1 MPYCPKCDM
10 EFIEGVT
17 TCTDCGGPLFESKEA
32 AEQMKDQYLKM
43 REEQMKKQYE
53 QMMAAQAQAKQ
64 QQEQQAAAQ
73 AAAIEQAKAQMT
85 PEQAE
90 RYAKMQKLAEAK
102 AKRAATP
109 AKEYINKERK
119 YDDMKSS
126 VTAFLIVGA
135 AAAIAIIASIT
146 GIITLPFSGVMY
158 YIVIGMLAFM
168 AIGSFV
174 VAFTSKKS
182 AEVLKGEISVEENQT
197 KELIE
202 WFVSKYTAENIDRVI
217 HKHLSDL
224 TEEELSLQRFEII
237 QDLLITNH
245 DLPDQS
251 YVDALCDMIYT
262 KLYES

>member
-10 EFIEGVT
+10 EFVEGIT

-32 AEQMKDQYLKM
+32 ADKMKDQYLKM
-43 REEQMKKQYE
+43 REDQMKKQYE

-64 QQEQQAAAQ
+64 QAEQQAAAQ

-85 PEQAE
+85 PEQME
-90 RYAKMQKLAEAK
+90 RFEKAQKLAIEK

-109 AKEYINKERK
+109 AKEYINKEQK
-119 YDDMKSS
+119 YEDMKSS
-126 VTAFLIVGA
+126 VTAFLIVGVVA
-135 AAAIAIIASIT
+135 AAAIVLSLA
-146 GIITLPFSGVMY
+146 GIINLPFSGVMY
-158 YIVIGMLAFM
+158 YIVMGMLLFM
-168 AIGSFV
+168 AVGSFA
-174 VAFTSKKS
+174 VAFSSKKS
-182 AEVLKGEISVEENQT
+182 AAQLKGQISVEENKT

-237 QDLLITNH
+237 QDILITNH

>member
-10 EFIEGVT
+10 EFVEGIT
-17 TCTDCGGPLFESKEA
+17 KCTDCGGPLFESKEA

-53 QMMAAQAQAKQ
+53 QMMAAQAQAQKQ
-64 QQEQQAAAQ
+64 AEAQAAAQ

-90 RYAKMQKLAEAK
+90 AFAKSQKIAEAR

-109 AKEYINKERK
+109 SKEYINKEQK
-119 YDDMKSS
+119 YEDMKSS
-126 VTAFLIVGA
+126 VTAFLIVGVVA
-135 AAAIAIIASIT
+135 AAGIILSLT
-146 GIITLPFSGVMY
+146 GIINLPFSGIMY
-158 YIVIGMLAFM
+158 YIVMGMLLFM
-168 AIGSFV
+168 SVGSFI

-182 AEVLKGEISVEENQT
+182 ADTLKGQVSAEENKT

-202 WFVSKYTAENIDRVI
+202 WFISKYTAENIDRVI
-217 HKHLSDL
+217 RRHMSDL
-224 TEEELSLQRFEII
+224 SEEEMSLQRFEII

-251 YVDALCDMIYT
+251 YVDALSDMIYT
-262 KLYES
+262 RLYES

>member
-10 EFIEGVT
+10 EFVEGIT

-32 AEQMKDQYLKM
+32 ADKMKDQYLKM

-53 QMMAAQAQAKQ
+53 QMMAAQARAKQ
-64 QQEQQAAAQ
+64 QAEQQAAAE
-73 AAAIEQAKAQMT
+73 AQAKAQMT
-85 PEQAE
+85 AEQAE
-90 RYAKMQKLAEAK
+90 QYAKAQKLAEAK

-109 AKEYINKERK
+109 SREYVNKERK
-119 YDDMKSS
+119 YEDMQSS
-126 VTAFLIVGA
+126 VTAFLIVGVVA
-135 AAAIAIIASIT
+135 AAAIVLSLA
-146 GIITLPFSGVMY
+146 GIISLPFSGVMY
-158 YIVIGMLAFM
+158 YIVMGMLLVM
-168 AIGSFV
+168 AVGSFV

-182 AEVLKGEISVEENQT
+182 AEKIKGEISVEGTQT

-202 WFVSKYTAENIDRVI
+202 WFVSKYTPQNIDRVI
-217 HKHLSDL
+217 HKHMSDL

-251 YVDALCDMIYT
+251 YVDALCDMIYS
-262 KLYES
+262 KLYEN